1 MVSQQIFHSHEAVH
15 ATRAPCQ
22 PHPRSAGS
30 SFHSFSTEKAFGCVC
45 VLAEQG
51 QCIGSHSRAP
61 GLSWPMTY
69 MWSLQ
74 KKCLKEIC
82 SSHVQQARLAQSA
95 ERKALNLVVVGSS
108 PTVGVFCVASA
119 SPCRI
124 QTELWLQLAMFAQS
138 AFILQHIIEEQGLQ
152 AKIRFMVVC
161 CLVLQQEGANFGYL
175 RIRM

>member
-1 MVSQQIFHSHEAVH
+1 MHFLRDGIKQVSN
-15 ATRAPCQ
+15 
-22 PHPRSAGS
+22 SAN
-30 SFHSFSTEKAFGCVC
+30 
-45 VLAEQG
+45 L
-51 QCIGSHSRAP
+51 P
-61 GLSWPMTY
+61 
-69 MWSLQ
+69 
-74 KKCLKEIC
+74 
-82 SSHVQQARLAQSA
+82 ARLAQSV